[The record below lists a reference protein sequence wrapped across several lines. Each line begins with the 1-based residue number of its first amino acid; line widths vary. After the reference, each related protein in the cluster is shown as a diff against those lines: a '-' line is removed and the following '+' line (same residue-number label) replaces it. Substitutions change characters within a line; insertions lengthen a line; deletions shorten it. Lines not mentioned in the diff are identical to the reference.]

1 MSRDKIVSLRERIE
15 NKKQKDQLEQYR
27 GKVET
32 IQKMI
37 QCSSCHVRCAMCGHH
52 VKAKDASTHPHT
64 SSLGLTFCPSC
75 KRELEDF
82 LSISRGKEKSE
93 VFWHNREW
101 LKMWSAWLSYRQSV
115 DNFMDSS
122 ELRLLLEELNSQS

>member
-1 MSRDKIVSLRERIE
+1 MSRDKIVSLRERLE
-15 NKKQKDQLEQYR
+15 NKKQKEQLEQYR

-32 IQKMI
+32 VQKMI

-64 SSLGLTFCPSC
+64 SSLGLTFCASC
-75 KRELEDF
+75 KREFEDF

-93 VFWHNREW
+93 VFWHNKEW
-101 LKMWSAWLSYRQSV
+101 IKMWSAWLNYRQAMTAFV
-115 DNFMDSS
+115 DSPEFK
-122 ELRLLLEELNSQS
+122 LLLEELNV